1 MKTIH
6 EMTLREKVGQLF
18 VAGFH
23 GTAPSEEI
31 VKLIKDYQI
40 SGVIYFARNVEDP
53 KQVHALS
60 KELQKAA
67 KDAGAAPLFISIDQ
81 EGGMVARITD
91 GVTLSPGNMALGAGR
106 SEELVYE
113 LGEVVGKELRLLGI
127 NMNYA
132 PCIDVNN
139 NPLNPVIG
147 VRSYGESEEFVAKMG
162 VQAVK
167 GLQDANVSAVVKHF
181 PGHGDTSVDS
191 HLDLPVV
198 PHDIKRLKELELVP
212 FYEAFKH
219 GVDAVMVAHVAFPSI
234 DPEKVPSTLSRKVVT
249 ELLRGEMGYEGV
261 VVTDC
266 MEMNAIIDYFGIEE
280 AAILAI
286 EAGIDQVLISHTF
299 ERQTRA
305 IEAVIKAVELGRIS
319 LEHIDAAVERV
330 LTLKEARNLQ
340 EGLLDWDDCES
351 EIGTASNVELAQK
364 ASEASITLVRESVGL
379 LPLASKD
386 KILLISVDPYVTSGA
401 DDTLY
406 PEVTI
411 GSFLEGKLPKLTEVI
426 SSVTPEEEDIEKLLL
441 LASVVDKIM
450 VATYQAVQHDSQADL
465 VRRLVKKYG
474 DKVGVIALR
483 SPYDVDKFPEVS
495 TYILTYESRKLALK
509 SVSKFLLGEIEAKG
523 KLPITLGTAQV
534 N

>member
-6 EMTLREKVGQLF
+6 EMTLREKVGRLF

-23 GTAPSEEI
+23 GTTPSEEI
-31 VKLIKDYQI
+31 VKLIKDYHI

-53 KQVHALS
+53 KQVHVLS
-60 KELQKAA
+60 RELQKAA

-81 EGGMVARITD
+81 EGGMVARITE
-91 GVTLSPGNMALGAGR
+91 GVTLSPGNMALAAGGD
-106 SEELVYE
+106 EEIVYQ
-113 LGEVVGKELRLLGI
+113 LGKVVGTELRLLGI

-132 PCIDVNN
+132 PCMDVNN

-147 VRSYGESEEFVAKMG
+147 VRSYGESAEDVAKLG
-162 VQAVK
+162 VQSVK

-198 PHDIKRLKELELVP
+198 NHDLKRLKELELVP

-219 GVDAVMVAHVAFPSI
+219 GADAVMIAHVAFPSI

-249 ELLRGEMGYEGV
+249 ELLRGEMGYGGV

-266 MEMNAIIDYFGIEE
+266 MEMNAIIDYYGMEE
-280 AAILAI
+280 AAILAV

-305 IEAVIKAVELGRIS
+305 IEAVIKAVESGRIS
-319 LEHIDAAVERV
+319 MQHIDAAVERV
-330 LTLKEARNLQ
+330 LKLKEVRNLQ
-340 EGLLDWDDCES
+340 AELPEWTYCKR
-351 EIGTASNVELAQK
+351 EIGSVKHTELAQK
-364 ASEASITLVRESVGL
+364 ASEASITLVRGSEGF
-379 LPLASKD
+379 LPLQPEE

-401 DDTLY
+401 DETLY
-406 PEVTI
+406 SQVTI
-411 GSFLEGKLPKLTEVI
+411 GSFLVDKLPNLTEVI
-426 SSVTPEEEDIEKLLL
+426 ISVTPEQEEVEKLI
-441 LASVVDKIM
+441 LAASGVEKIL

-465 VRRLVKKYG
+465 VRRLITEYG

-495 TYILTYESRKLALK
+495 TYILTYESRKLALQ
-509 SVSKFLLGEIEAKG
+509 SVSKYLLGDIEAKG

-534 N
+534 T

>member
-6 EMTLREKVGQLF
+6 EMTLQEKVGQLF

-31 VKLIKDYQI
+31 VKLIKDYHI
-40 SGVIYFARNVEDP
+40 SGVIYFARNVENP
-53 KQVHALS
+53 KQVHALT
-60 KELQKAA
+60 KRLQKAA
-67 KDAGAAPLFISIDQ
+67 KDAGAVPLFISIDQ

-91 GVTLSPGNMALGAGR
+91 GVTLSPGNMALGAGNN
-106 SEELVYE
+106 EETVYQ
-113 LGEVVGKELRLLGI
+113 LGKVVGTELRLLGI

-147 VRSYGESEEFVAKMG
+147 VRSYGENAEFVARMG
-162 VQAVK
+162 VQSVK

-198 PHDIKRLKELELVP
+198 PHDLERLKELELVP
-212 FYEAFKH
+212 FNEAFKH

-234 DPEKVPSTLSRKVVT
+234 DSEKVPSTLSRKVVT
-249 ELLRGEMGYEGV
+249 ELLRKDMGYEGV

-266 MEMNAIIDYFGIEE
+266 MEMNAIIDYYGIEE
-280 AAILAI
+280 AAILAV

-319 LEHIDAAVERV
+319 LQQIDAAVERV
-330 LTLKEARNLQ
+330 LKLKEGRNLQ
-340 EGLLDWDDCES
+340 EDSAEWTDCKK
-351 EIGTASNVELAQK
+351 EIGSVKHTELAQK
-364 ASEASITLVRESVGL
+364 ASEASITLVRESDGL
-379 LPLASKD
+379 LPLQSEE
-386 KILLISVDPYVTSGA
+386 KILMISVDPYVTSGA

-406 PEVTI
+406 SEVTI
-411 GSFLEGKLPKLTEVI
+411 GSFLEEKLPNLSEVI
-426 SSVTPEEEDIEKLLL
+426 VSVTPEEEVVEKLI
-441 LASVVDKIM
+441 LAASGVDKIF
-450 VATYQAVQHDSQADL
+450 VATYQANQHDSQAML
-465 VRRLVKKYG
+465 VQRLVKEYG

-483 SPYDVDKFPEVS
+483 SPYDLERFPDVS
-495 TYILTYESRKLALK
+495 TYILTYESRKLALQ